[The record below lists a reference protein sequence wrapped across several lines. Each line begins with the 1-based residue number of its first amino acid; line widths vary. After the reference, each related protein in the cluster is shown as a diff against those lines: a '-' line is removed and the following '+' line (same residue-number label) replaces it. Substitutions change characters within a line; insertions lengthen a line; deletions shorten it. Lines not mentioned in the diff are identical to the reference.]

1 MNTDRFLYKGMTVN
15 GEWVYGYLSVVT
27 KEQKAK
33 VEPGFYI
40 SNKMGMPF
48 AYDVRPE
55 TVGQCTGV
63 KDKNGKLIYEGDIVV
78 GSWNTKLLVLWDDI
92 SVSFTVKPLSGG
104 GERELHFFSNSRY
117 LDDGTISYKD
127 FEIIGNIHEME
138 KNK

>member
-63 KDKNGKLIYEGDIVV
+63 KDKNGKLIFEGDFVKVV
-78 GSWNTKLLVLWDDI
+78 GGGMFEHEMTFEVVDGISRWQIRNCGNYKHYNKYHDLDI
-92 SVSFTVKPLSGG
+92 GSM
-104 GERELHFFSNSRY
+104 
-117 LDDGTISYKD
+117 
-127 FEIIGNIHEME
+127 FEIIGNVHEME
-138 KNK
+138 VPQ